1 MAPRAG
7 LEYDAI
13 VKAAAEL
20 ADEHGLHMVTM
31 AMLAA
36 RLKVRT
42 PTLYHYFTT
51 GLAGLQRALA
61 LLGLQEMMEQLGQA
75 VMGKAGDD
83 AVIAL
88 AHTLRDFARTRPG
101 LYEATTRAPEPGD
114 AEWQEAGRKVVDI
127 VLRALSFYN
136 LSQED
141 ALHAVRM
148 VRSLVHGCTTLE
160 TAGGFGLPLD
170 VNETFRRLLD
180 LLLHDLHT
188 RLGSGK

>member
-36 RLKVRT
+36 HLGVRT
-42 PTLYHYFTT
+42 PTLYHYFS

-61 LLGLQEMMEQLGQA
+61 LLGLQEMTEQLGQA

-83 AVIAL
+83 AVVAL
-88 AHTLRDFARTRPG
+88 AHTLRDFGRTRPG
-101 LYEATTRAPEPGD
+101 LYEATTRAPESGD
-114 AEWQEAGRKVVDI
+114 AEWQEAGRKVVEI
-127 VLRALSFYN
+127 ALRALGAYM

-148 VRSLVHGCTTLE
+148 VRSLVHGCVTLE

-170 VNETFRRLLD
+170 VNETFKRLLD
-180 LLLHDLHT
+180 LFLHDLHT
-188 RLGSGK
+188 RQGSGK

>member
-7 LEYDAI
+7 LGYDAI

-36 RLKVRT
+36 HLGVRT
-42 PTLYHYFTT
+42 PTLYHYFS

-61 LLGLQEMMEQLGQA
+61 LLGLQEMTEQLGQA
-75 VMGKAGDD
+75 IMGKAGDD
-83 AVIAL
+83 AVVAL
-88 AHTLRDFARTRPG
+88 AHTLRDFGRTRPG
-101 LYEATTRAPEPGD
+101 LYEATARAPEPGD
-114 AEWQEAGRKVVDI
+114 AEWQEAGRRVVEI
-127 VLRALSFYN
+127 ALRALGAYM

-148 VRSLVHGCTTLE
+148 VRSLVHGCVTLE

-170 VNETFRRLLD
+170 VNETFKRLLD

-188 RLGSGK
+188 RQGSGK

>member
-36 RLKVRT
+36 HLGVRT
-42 PTLYHYFTT
+42 PTLYHYFS

-61 LLGLQEMMEQLGQA
+61 LLGLQEMTEQLGQA
-75 VMGKAGDD
+75 IMGKAGDD
-83 AVIAL
+83 AVVAL
-88 AHTLRDFARTRPG
+88 AHTLRDFGRTRPG
-101 LYEATTRAPEPGD
+101 LYEATARAPEPGD
-114 AEWQEAGRKVVDI
+114 AEWQEAGRRGI
-127 VLRALSFYN
+127 EIALRALGAYM

-148 VRSLVHGCTTLE
+148 VRSLVHGCVTLE

-170 VNETFRRLLD
+170 VNETFKRLLD

-188 RLGSGK
+188 RQGSGK

>member
-13 VKAAAEL
+13 VKAAATL

-36 RLKVRT
+36 HLGVRT
-42 PTLYHYFTT
+42 PTLYHYFT

-61 LLGLQEMMEQLGQA
+61 LWGLQEMTEQLGQA

-83 AVIAL
+83 AVVAL
-88 AHTLRDFARTRPG
+88 AHTLRDFGRTRPG
-101 LYEATTRAPEPGD
+101 LYEATARAPEPGD
-114 AEWQEAGRKVVDI
+114 AEWQEAGRRVVEI
-127 VLRALSFYN
+127 ALRALGAYT

-148 VRSLVHGCTTLE
+148 VRSLVHGCVTLE

-170 VNETFRRLLD
+170 VDETFKRLLD

-188 RLGSGK
+188 RQGSGK

>member
-7 LEYDAI
+7 LGYDAI

-36 RLKVRT
+36 HLGVRT
-42 PTLYHYFTT
+42 PTLYHYFS

-61 LLGLQEMMEQLGQA
+61 LLGLQEMTEQLGQA
-75 VMGKAGDD
+75 IMGKAGDD
-83 AVIAL
+83 AVVAL
-88 AHTLRDFARTRPG
+88 AHTLRDFGRTRPG
-101 LYEATTRAPEPGD
+101 LYEATARAPEPGD
-114 AEWQEAGRKVVDI
+114 AEWQEAGRRVVEI
-127 VLRALSFYN
+127 ALRALGAYM

-148 VRSLVHGCTTLE
+148 VRSLVHGCVTLE

-170 VNETFRRLLD
+170 VDETFKRLLD

-188 RLGSGK
+188 RQGSGK

>member
-31 AMLAA
+31 AMLASH
-36 RLKVRT
+36 LGVRT
-42 PTLYHYFTT
+42 PTLYHYFS

-61 LLGLQEMMEQLGQA
+61 LLGLQEMTEQLGQA
-75 VMGKAGDD
+75 VMGQAGDD
-83 AVIAL
+83 AVVAL

-101 LYEATTRAPEPGD
+101 LYEATARAPEPGD
-114 AEWQEAGRKVVDI
+114 AEWQEAGRKVVEI
-127 VLRALSFYN
+127 ALRALGAYA

-148 VRSLVHGCTTLE
+148 LRSLVHGCVTLE
-160 TAGGFGLPLD
+160 AAGGFGLPLD
-170 VNETFRRLLD
+170 VNETFKRLLN
-180 LLLHDLHT
+180 LLLQDLHM
-188 RLGSGK
+188 RQGSGK

>member
-13 VKAAAEL
+13 AKAAADL

-36 RLKVRT
+36 HLGVRT
-42 PTLYHYFTT
+42 PTLYHYFS
-51 GLAGLQRALA
+51 GLVGLQRALA
-61 LLGLQEMMEQLGQA
+61 LLGLQEMTEQLGQA
-75 VMGKAGDD
+75 AMGKAGDD
-83 AVIAL
+83 AVVAL

-101 LYEATTRAPEPGD
+101 LYEATVRAPEPGD

-127 VLRALSFYN
+127 VLRALNSYT

-170 VNETFRRLLD
+170 VNETFKRLLD
-180 LLLHDLHT
+180 LLLHDLRT
-188 RLGSGK
+188 RQGSGK